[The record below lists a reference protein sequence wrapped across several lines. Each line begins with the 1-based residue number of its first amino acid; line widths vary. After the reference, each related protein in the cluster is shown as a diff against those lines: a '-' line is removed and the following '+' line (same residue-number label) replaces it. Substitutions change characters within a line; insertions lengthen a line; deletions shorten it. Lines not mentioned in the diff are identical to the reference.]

1 MKYLLICLL
10 AASVIFSPLPSYAAT
25 TEQPKAAFTRYQSL
39 WLFDGTK
46 EVPLHENIEVGK
58 FSWSSDGKW
67 LVYETTQVD
76 TPSESEEYDIWL
88 YNTETM
94 SSSKLKIA
102 GHDPQWNPTD
112 RSFGFLTGSILC
124 VVELASGTPIIHQL
138 TGGVSNFTWDAEG
151 VNLIA
156 SASATLFPD
165 GWSHPRLYE
174 VHWGIEKEAHEMDV
188 KVTPLHTIG
197 SPLKYEDISI
207 LSVDA
212 ENFSWSHD
220 GKSLAMMVSPTAS
233 WSADSNMLSVY
244 VKENKLFIPL
254 GEVLLNPNWVKWAPT
269 KPLLASIQG
278 GGRMTSGG
286 VKNKVLTTSTIIPNY
301 KKTHTP
307 KGFADV
313 DFDWVDDEKI
323 VVARGRET
331 SGENQDK
338 FKSSLYLVGL
348 KEKEAVKIVET
359 PEGSSDGEPVV
370 LKEGSELMA
379 WVRVDA
385 DGRRHIWMS
394 KDDGTD
400 GRMVVENV
408 FDVVWFG
415 E

>member
-10 AASVIFSPLPSYAAT
+10 AVLVVFAPLSSYAAT
-25 TEQPKAAFTRYQSL
+25 TEQPKAAFTRYHSL

-46 EVPLHENIEVGK
+46 EVPLHENIDVGK
-58 FSWSSDGKW
+58 FSWSIDGKW
-67 LVYETTQVD
+67 LVYEAKQINMA
-76 TPSESEEYDIWL
+76 SESEEYDIWI

-102 GHDPQWNPTD
+102 GHDPQWNPKD
-112 RSFGFLTGSILC
+112 RSLAFLTGSILC

-156 SASATLFPD
+156 SASAALFPD

-174 VHWGIEKEAHEMDV
+174 VHWGIEKEAQEMDV

-207 LSVDA
+207 LSVDV
-212 ENFSWSHD
+212 ENFSWAHD
-220 GKSLAMMVSPTAS
+220 GKSLAMVVAPTAS
-233 WSADSNMLSVY
+233 WAADSNMLSVY

-254 GEVLLNPNWVKWAPT
+254 GEVLLDADWIKWAPN

-278 GGRMTSGG
+278 GGRMTSVG

-307 KGFADV
+307 KGFVDV
-313 DFDWVDDEKI
+313 DFDWVDDERI

-331 SGENQDK
+331 SDSAVK
-338 FKSSLYLVGL
+338 FMSSLYVVGL
-348 KEKEAVKIVET
+348 KEKEAVRIVET

-370 LKEGSELMA
+370 LKDGSEVRLS
-379 WVRVDA
+379 WVRVDE

-394 KDDGTD
+394 DVDGSD

-415 E
+415 K